1 MVSLSDDRTTQSSST
16 HLTRSLSASET
27 WGFGLTAHLFW
38 PSIAATIQ
46 FGLGSAAILAWFPGT
61 LVGMLAVFQ
70 VQKLGSHW
78 IDVAGGTPNYT
89 TKLLKHYP
97 GIARYVALGYFC
109 GWVSSLSTSAIV
121 LTDLVQDNL
130 ATMHLSCPEIPLK
143 VGFTLI
149 AFVLAFSGTRA
160 LSILHLFF
168 VVPAI
173 LLLLAFCFQGI
184 CWLIFSPHSPGFFP
198 TTWSHFSF
206 ADWAKWYFF
215 STYVTYAC
223 ETITAY
229 VADSRSPKQTLKFM
243 PIAAGLM
250 PPIFLGGTWVLIR
263 LANEGNSD
271 VLINFV
277 TAANP
282 FWGSFTLLF
291 ITFLI
296 SAVSLLCCATVVSNC
311 PRILYQLSLDGHL
324 SPVFSVVSQRGVFG
338 PALLLI
344 LIYSLFCL
352 VWGNVDQIIAVC
364 NISWFISIMGL
375 HLGLWLQRG
384 KPEVLFPRL
393 SLGILLAEVVILF
406 VGGTSWGWQNFIV
419 GFLFPILILLIDR
432 IIRYIPLAFFDKN
445 WWIRYY
451 YRQRTLAIVKD
462 SIFLQV
468 LVLIV
473 LLCVAFVTGWSF
485 HILLN
490 QKSVAQA
497 NAMVIVLLQVVVFV
511 GVAIACWTSLP
522 QIMALF
528 EAKDAAEA
536 ALRESEASLRQQ
548 TQQLQQT
555 LQELQQTQAQLVQ
568 TEKMSSLGQV
578 VAGVAHEINNPVNF
592 IYGNVNPAQEY
603 IQDLLQLLEMYQQH
617 YPTPVSE
624 IQDLAEAIEFDFLK
638 EDLPK
643 LLCSM
648 KIGADRIQKI
658 VLALRNFSRM
668 DESELKEVDI
678 HEGIESTLMILQ
690 NRLKE
695 KAGHPGITVIK
706 EYGDLPLIE
715 CYAGQLNQVF
725 MNIISNAIDALE
737 SVNCDELLAEPLT
750 IRICTKRWRSDR
762 ILIRIADNG
771 SGMSETVK
779 NRLFDPF
786 FTTKPVGKGTGL
798 GMSISYQI
806 ITEKHLGSLQ
816 CNSALGQG
824 AEFLMEIPIR
834 QSKIRILSAKC

>member
-1 MVSLSDDRTTQSSST
+1 MVSLSDDRTTRPSST

-27 WGFGLTAHLFW
+27 WGFGLTTHLFW
-38 PSIAATIQ
+38 PSIATTIQ
-46 FGLGSAAILAWFPGT
+46 FGLGSAAILAWFPAT
-61 LVGMLAVFQ
+61 LVGMLTVFQ

-78 IDVAGGTPNYT
+78 LDVAGGTPNYT

-109 GWVSSLSTSAIV
+109 GWVSALPTSAIV

-130 ATMHLSCPEIPLK
+130 AAMHLSCPEIPLK
-143 VGFTLI
+143 LGFTLI

-168 VVPAI
+168 VLPAI
-173 LLLLAFCFQGI
+173 VFLLAFCCQGI
-184 CWLIFSPHSPGFFP
+184 SWLVFSPHSPGFFS

-206 ADWAKWYFF
+206 VDWAKWYFF
-215 STYVTYAC
+215 STYVTYGC

-229 VADSRSPKQTLKFM
+229 VADSLSPQQTLKFL

-250 PPIFLGGTWVLIR
+250 PPIFLGGTWVLTR
-263 LANEGNSD
+263 LAKESNSD

-282 FWGSFTLLF
+282 FWGSFTLL
-291 ITFLI
+291 IVAFLI
-296 SAVSLLCCATVVSNC
+296 SAISLLCCATVVSNC

-344 LIYSLFCL
+344 LILSLFCL
-352 VWGNVDQIIAVC
+352 VWGDVDKIIAIS
-364 NISWFISIMGL
+364 NISWFISFMGL
-375 HLGLWLQRG
+375 RLGLWLQRG

-406 VGGTSWGWQNFIV
+406 VGGISWGWQNLIV
-419 GFLFPILILLIDR
+419 GFLFPIGILLFDR
-432 IIRYIPLAFFDKN
+432 IIRYIPFAFFDTSL
-445 WWIRYY
+445 WIRYY
-451 YRQRTLAIVKD
+451 YRKRTLTIVKD

-522 QIMALF
+522 QVMALF

-592 IYGNVNPAQEY
+592 IYGNLNPAQEY
-603 IQDLLQLLEMYQQH
+603 IQDLLHLLEIYQKH

-624 IQDLAEAIEFDFLK
+624 IQDLVEAIELEFVK

-668 DESELKEVDI
+668 DESEVKEVDI
-678 HEGIESTLMILQ
+678 HEGIDSTLMILQ
-690 NRLKE
+690 NRFKKTSE
-695 KAGHPGITVIK
+695 YPGITVIK
-706 EYGDLPLIE
+706 EYGTLPLIE
-715 CYAGQLNQVF
+715 CYPGSLNQVF

-737 SVNCDELLAEPLT
+737 SLDRHQQVAEPLA
-750 IRICTKRWRSDR
+750 IRICTKRVGNDR
-762 ILIRIADNG
+762 ILIQITDNG
-771 SGMSETVK
+771 PGMSEAVK

-806 ITEKHLGSLQ
+806 ITEKHKGYLQ

-824 AEFLMEIPIR
+824 AEFLIEIPIR
-834 QSKIRILSAKC
+834 QSKLVSLSAKG